1 MAASA
6 ASGGTAAGKGAHR
19 ILVIGSLAESLVN
32 FRGDLL
38 RELKSLGHDVIA
50 AAPAGP
56 SWVDESLARWGVR
69 RVVLPLSR
77 TGTNPLSDLVLL
89 RALRRLMQAERPD
102 ALLAYTAKPVIYGL
116 LAAAAT
122 GVPRAVA
129 LISGLGFAFLP
140 ARSVVQSLLQRIT
153 RGLYRRALR
162 HADVVLFQNADD
174 EQVFRDLGLL
184 RPGVSVRRVAGSG
197 VNLERYARQPLP
209 PGPPRFLLIAR
220 LLIDKG
226 VGEYLDAAA
235 RLHAEGAGVRCEL
248 VGPLEAH
255 PAAIDAAR
263 IERDVAAGTIAWHGA
278 VRDVRPHLAACHVY
292 VLPSYREGTP
302 RTVLEA
308 MAVGR
313 PVITTDAPGCRET
326 VVPGV
331 NGTRVPV
338 ADSNALYREMKRFA
352 ALPRAELERMA
363 DASRAIATAE
373 FDVRKVNA
381 AVIAAL
387 VDA

>member
-1 MAASA
+1 MASSA
-6 ASGGTAAGKGAHR
+6 AAGATAAGGAACR
-19 ILVIGSLAESLVN
+19 VLVIGSLAESLVN

-38 RELKSLGHDVIA
+38 RELKARGCDVIA

-56 SWVDESLARWGVR
+56 AWVDEALARWGVR
-69 RVVLPLSR
+69 RIVLPLSR
-77 TGTNPLSDLVLL
+77 TGTNPLHDLALF
-89 RALRRLMQAERPD
+89 RALRRLMRAERPA

-122 GVPRAVA
+122 GESRKVA
-129 LISGLGFAFLP
+129 LITGLGFAFMP
-140 ARSVVQSLLQRIT
+140 ARSAVQSLLQRIT

-162 HADVVLFQNADD
+162 HADVVLFQNGDD
-174 EQVFRDLGLL
+174 EQVFRELGLL
-184 RPGVSVRRVAGSG
+184 RPGADARRVAGSG

-209 PGPPRFLLIAR
+209 SGPPCFLLIAR

-226 VGEYLDAAA
+226 VGEYLAAAA
-235 RLHAEGAGVRCEL
+235 RLQAEGAGFRCEL

-255 PAAIDAAR
+255 PAAIELGR
-263 IERDVAAGTIAWHGA
+263 LERAVASGAIVWHGA

-292 VLPSYREGTP
+292 VLPSYREGMP

-308 MAVGR
+308 MAIGR

-326 VVPGV
+326 VEPGV
-331 NGTRVPV
+331 NGARVPV
-338 ADSNALYREMKRFA
+338 ADADALYREMKRFA

-363 DASRAIATAE
+363 DASRRIAEAE

-381 AVIAAL
+381 AIVAAL

>member
-1 MAASA
+1 MPVNDGDSA
-6 ASGGTAAGKGAHR
+6 TGGGARR
-19 ILVIGSLAESLVN
+19 ILLVGSLAESLVN

-38 RELKSLGHDVIA
+38 RELKAGGHDVIA
-50 AAPAGP
+50 AAPEGP
-56 SWVDESLARWGVR
+56 AWVDEALARWGVR
-69 RVVLPLSR
+69 RVVLPLDR
-77 TGTNPLSDLVLL
+77 TGTHPLRDLALL
-89 RALRRLMQAERPD
+89 RALRWLMRAERPD

-122 GVPRAVA
+122 GVPRKVA
-129 LISGLGFAFLP
+129 LITGLGFAFLP
-140 ARSVVQSLLQRIT
+140 ARSVVQSALQRIT
-153 RGLYRRALR
+153 RGLYRLALR
-162 HADVVLFQNADD
+162 YADVVLFQNADD

-184 RPGVSVRRVAGSG
+184 RPGVDVRRVAGSG

-209 PGPPRFLLIAR
+209 PGPPCFLLIAR

-263 IERDVAAGTIAWHGA
+263 IERAVAAGAIAWHGA

-292 VLPSYREGTP
+292 VLPSYREGMP

-313 PVITTDAPGCRET
+313 PVITTDAPGCRDT
-326 VVPGV
+326 VELGV
-331 NGTRVPV
+331 NGARVPV
-338 ADSNALYREMKRFA
+338 ADAAALYREMKRFA

-363 DASRAIATAE
+363 DASRAIAAAR
-373 FDVRKVNA
+373 FDVCTVNA
-381 AVIAAL
+381 AIAAAL
-387 VDA
+387 ADA